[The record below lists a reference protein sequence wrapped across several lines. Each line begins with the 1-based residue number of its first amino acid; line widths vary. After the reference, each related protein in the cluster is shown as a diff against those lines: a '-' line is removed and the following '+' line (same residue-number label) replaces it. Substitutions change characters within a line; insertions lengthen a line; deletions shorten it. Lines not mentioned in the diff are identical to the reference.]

1 MKAIAWILT
10 AWMLYYIAYHE
21 DDSRIH
27 KWAFRVIVLA
37 ILVTFGIGLYYLVM
51 GE

>member
-21 DDSRIH
+21 ADSRIH
-27 KWAFRVIVLA
+27 IWVFRVIVLA
-37 ILVTFGIGLYYLVM
+37 MLAAFGIGLYYLVM
-51 GE
+51 E